1 MALRTWLGMW
11 MAGVCFGGILSRSG
25 AADYDY
31 IQRMF
36 LLEDFQLYGIIGGA
50 VAFAAPLLF
59 LMRRRGRIA
68 RGEALDVT
76 RKPLHKGVIPGAIL
90 FGIGW
95 SITGMCPGPIFVNIG
110 EGKWPA
116 IAALLGAL
124 TGAYVQG
131 RFRSTLQRV
140 FSIEPE

>member
-1 MALRTWLGMW
+1 MRVVSALGFGLTGL
-11 MAGVCFGGILSRSG
+11 CFGLLLSRSG

-50 VAFAAPLLF
+50 VAFLAPAFFF
-59 LMRRRGRIA
+59 LERRNQTLKGTP
-68 RGEALDVT
+68 LNVVQ
-76 RKPLHKGVIPGAIL
+76 KPFHRGVIPGAIL

-95 SITGMCPGPIFVNIG
+95 SISGMCPGPIFVNVG

-116 IAALLGAL
+116 IAALAGALLGAYL
-124 TGAYVQG
+124 QG
-131 RFRSTLQRV
+131 RLRSRFERWL
-140 FSIEPE
+140 